1 MTARMP
7 RMEDRTPASAAIL
20 VTALEPPEA
29 SETLTIEDL
38 SRHGA
43 RAVAMIPWKQGDR
56 VLVQAT
62 RGTFRAHGRIVYCK
76 PSEDL
81 SGRFVV
87 GLEFFSPTGK
97 WGDGA

>member
-7 RMEDRTPASAAIL
+7 RMETRTPARAAIL
-20 VTALEPPEA
+20 VTTLDPPEA
-29 SETLTIEDL
+29 SETLAIEDL

-43 RAVAMIPWKQGDR
+43 RAFAMLPWKQGDR

-62 RGTFRAHGRIVYCK
+62 NGTFRAHGRIVYCK
-76 PSEDL
+76 PVEDL

-97 WGDGA
+97 WEK

>member
-7 RMEDRTPASAAIL
+7 RMEDRTPAKAAIQ

-29 SETLTIEDL
+29 SETLAVEDL

-43 RAVAMIPWKQGDR
+43 RALAMLPWRQGGR

-62 RGTFRAHGRIVYCK
+62 QGTFRAHGRIVYCK
-76 PSEDL
+76 PAADL
-81 SGRFVV
+81 PGRFVV

-97 WGDGA
+97 WGDGT